1 MIFCLLALLACEIAL
16 AAEPKRVMML
26 HSLGAQFGPWSEYA
40 KAIRT
45 ELLRQAPGPL
55 EIIDHAL
62 ISARDRDETA
72 ESTFVEYLRA
82 LYARQPL
89 DLVITLGAPAV
100 GFVQRHRP
108 RLFPVTPM
116 VFTAV
121 EQRRIQYSGLTE
133 NDVVVTYVHDFPAFF
148 ESILRV
154 LPDTKLLAVVNG
166 QSALERFWDGEI
178 RREAKAF
185 EHRMTFRWYNELS
198 FEDILKDAAALPPR
212 SAIFWELM
220 SIDAAGVVH
229 EGDSALKRLR
239 AVANAP
245 IFSYQGAFFGREIL
259 GGPMHSVTRASE
271 RTVAAAIRI
280 LAGEKAANI
289 KFPVGGF
296 SVARYN
302 WQEMQR
308 WGISESRLPP
318 ESEIYFRELGV
329 WEQYRLPIMAILA
342 IIVLQ
347 AALISWLIYEH
358 RRRSLAEIRS
368 RNAMTELANMNRL
381 ATAGQLSASIAHE
394 INQPITGMVLKANA
408 ALRWMAAEKPDME
421 RIRNVL
427 TDIVGAGHRAGEI
440 VNSVRSMFMKEES
453 AKAAIS
459 LNNLVNTVLVL
470 LRADLQKD
478 DVRVEIQLD
487 ENLPAVTGDAIQ
499 LQQVILNLIVN
510 AADAMRDVPPRVLK
524 VQTSQSPS
532 GMVHMSIED
541 TGTGISAP
549 DRERIFDPL
558 FTTKAAGMGMGLSIC
573 RSIIENHGG
582 RIWVSPG
589 VNRGSIFQFEL
600 PTKSNNA
607 SVGSMAA

>member
-26 HSLGAQFGPWSEYA
+26 HSFGAQFGPWSEYA

-55 EIIDHAL
+55 DIIDHAL

-289 KFPVGGF
+289 KFPVEGF

-318 ESEIYFRELGV
+318 ESEIYFRERGV
-329 WEQYRLPIMAILA
+329 WEQYRLQIMAILA

-347 AALISWLIYEH
+347 GALISWLIYEH
-358 RRRSLAEIRS
+358 RRRSLAELRS

-394 INQPITGMVLKANA
+394 ISQPITGMVLKANA

-421 RIRNVL
+421 RIRNGL

-440 VNSVRSMFMKEES
+440 VNSVRSMFKKGGD
-453 AKAAIS
+453 AKSAIS

-499 LQQVILNLIVN
+499 LQQVILNLLVN

>member
-55 EIIDHAL
+55 DIIDHAL
-62 ISARDRDETA
+62 VSARDRDETA

-100 GFVQRHRP
+100 GFVQRHRQ

-166 QSALERFWDGEI
+166 KSALERFWDGEI

-229 EGDSALKRLR
+229 EGDTALKRLR

-280 LAGEKAANI
+280 LAGEKAGNI

-318 ESEIYFRELGV
+318 ESEIYFREPGV

-440 VNSVRSMFMKEES
+440 VNSVRSMFKKEES